1 MNRLED
7 DLKQTLRRKEPP
19 ADFAAR
25 VMNNIRHEPQ
35 PLATV
40 HQLHSATRTTRT
52 YLNPRLL
59 AIAATVVLMIL
70 AGVLWLSLRR
80 APSQPVLVEKDRPS
94 EQKPE
99 EKTGPD
105 KAPPSPEKKND
116 EQRAYQAFKRQTI
129 PQKHARPNERQRVE
143 ALQPELENLS
153 AIELQLDSYP
163 VLDAETAR
171 HLKKA
176 QLLLRSFRNTEV
188 ARNGSTIDISFEKE
202 LSRSLLADNML
213 YRREAET
220 RQNLAVKGVL
230 SSLEPFLLDIANL
243 SDKPVAEDV
252 RQIKERM
259 RKREIV
265 AELQVYAAEAAT
277 ASF

>member
-1 MNRLED
+1 MSRLED

-25 VMNNIRHEPQ
+25 VMENIRHEPQ

-40 HQLHSATRTTRT
+40 HRLHTAPRAART

-70 AGVLWLSLRR
+70 AGALWFVLRR
-80 APSQPVLVEKDRPS
+80 APSQPVLVDKERPAESKPQEKI
-94 EQKPE
+94 
-99 EKTGPD
+99 GPD

-116 EQRAYQAFKRQTI
+116 EQHAHQAFKRQAI
-129 PQKHARPNERQRVE
+129 PQKHARRERQVVK
-143 ALQPELENLS
+143 AFQPELENLT
-153 AIELQLDSYP
+153 AAELQLDSYP
-163 VLDAETAR
+163 VLDEETAR

-176 QLLLRSFRNTEV
+176 QLLLRSFRNTELV
-188 ARNGSTIDISFEKE
+188 QNGSTVDISFEKQ
-202 LSRSLLADNML
+202 LSRSLLADNRL

-220 RQNLAVKGVL
+220 RRNLPVKGVL

-243 SDKPVAEDV
+243 SDKPVAEEV